1 MINASFCLS
10 SESKQRREGSNNKR
24 ERACL
29 LATSGGGGLAACRL
43 GTRVIG
49 EGRRRRVVEADLSS
63 ARRIARSG
71 IALVRRSAE
80 DGGGLLPRAV
90 VARHRPPLAAFFARP
105 PFALSTSLA
114 SLLLLPRHMLKR
126 LIFAEKCC
134 AGAGGARAVSL
145 ASERT
150 GAPRS
155 SLGSPKGL
163 PGIPAGAPALAPPPR
178 RQPRLS
184 YAHFGS
190 TGAENARFK

>member
-1 MINASFCLS
+1 MRLLARGAGGLS
-10 SESKQRREGSNNKR
+10 SGDSRDWRR
-24 ERACL
+24 
-29 LATSGGGGLAACRL
+29 AASS
-43 GTRVIG
+43 
-49 EGRRRRVVEADLSS
+49 RRRGRSVVSS
-63 ARRIARSG
+63 ADARSG

-150 GAPRS
+150 GATRS

-163 PGIPAGAPALAPPPR
+163 PGIPAGAPALAPPR
-178 RQPRLS
+178 GASRA
-184 YAHFGS
+184 YATHILAAQGLKTHVS
-190 TGAENARFK
+190 SN